1 MRKRSL
7 LLFLCL
13 CLVAIITSACGGGG
27 KTTSSNNSA
36 YYYLLAQQNTINDQ
50 PSAPDPSQTPEN
62 PFANAK
68 VGDFVEFGR
77 YPQTAE
83 GEILPIEWQV
93 LYKDEANNLMLVISH
108 YGLDAKSFNKMSTN
122 NYYNSWDLSVEF
134 ANGLIMIF
142 II

>member
-1 MRKRSL
+1 MEG
-7 LLFLCL
+7 
-13 CLVAIITSACGGGG
+13 TSTL
-27 KTTSSNNSA
+27 KN
-36 YYYLLAQQNTINDQ
+36 
-50 PSAPDPSQTPEN
+50 
-62 PFANAK
+62 AN
-68 VGDFVEFGR
+68 VGDYIQIGR

-108 YGLDAKSFNKMSTN
+108 YGLDAKSFNNMSTN